1 MPFHLCYLSK
11 INGYD
16 SVFTN
21 LAGRMVRSYDRLYF
35 ALMCVLTLLSNVLKG
50 DHHHRMRRIMFDR
63 FPGGRWDDR
72 RGLALVSALAE
83 SGIVDP
89 AMRDRFTYSRIDY
102 RNLERLMKVS
112 AERGRLD
119 GSLIDAIQQ
128 FQNLMLAE
136 AESEEEHAI
145 GRFLMDLLEETM
157 TTLRKDKESAPLR
170 KEKLNRQ

>member
-1 MPFHLCYLSK
+1 
-11 INGYD
+11 
-16 SVFTN
+16 
-21 LAGRMVRSYDRLYF
+21 
-35 ALMCVLTLLSNVLKG
+35 
-50 DHHHRMRRIMFDR
+50 
-63 FPGGRWDDR
+63 
-72 RGLALVSALAE
+72 
-83 SGIVDP
+83 
-89 AMRDRFTYSRIDY
+89 MRDRFTYSRIDY